1 VHGALDHN
9 NLPNGFFNV
18 ETISGKKTLGFRG
31 LTGTYFDCGTVVV
44 DGAERHALSIP
55 RDQLPTVKLDYGRQQ
70 SDRLLD
76 TSELDEFD
84 GNFEFTPLR

>member
-1 VHGALDHN
+1 
-9 NLPNGFFNV
+9 
-18 ETISGKKTLGFRG
+18 
-31 LTGTYFDCGTVVV
+31 
-44 DGAERHALSIP
+44 
-55 RDQLPTVKLDYGRQQ
+55 LDYGRQQ